1 MTDPLEELENTSQ
14 VLPAAVAGVRLGDRA
29 TQRLQRFSDASRH
42 ELRLRAFVELAIL
55 LNGRSDAQVKEQV
68 GCVLEDAFEVSTA
81 MEKVCDEQTLEYAFE
96 EYPTLI
102 QSLSVLESQL
112 RLLWTRMIDQQFVPL
127 ESVGK
132 LLSAFPG
139 ARDLGLKMV
148 QAAAEARQCSQ
159 TPLIDLAPKVRS
171 LQTAREML
179 VAEQQSVA
187 GNPKVAAFLQALAAN
202 RATLDLVETEVL
214 EWLKGQDA
222 LRSLKVTTA
231 QETRNL

>member
-42 ELRLRAFVELAIL
+42 ELRLKAFVELAVL
-55 LNGRSDAQVKEQV
+55 LNGRSDTQVKEQV
-68 GCVLEDAFEVSTA
+68 GRALDAAFELSKA
-81 MEKVCDEQTLEYAFE
+81 MEEVCDEQTLEYAFE
-96 EYPTLI
+96 EYPTFV
-102 QSLSVLESQL
+102 QSLGVLEGQL
-112 RLLWTRMIDQQFVPL
+112 RLLWTRMIDQQFAPL
-127 ESVGK
+127 GSVGA

-139 ARDLGLKMV
+139 ARDLGLRMV
-148 QAAAEARQCSQ
+148 QAAADARQHSQ
-159 TPLIDLAPKVRS
+159 APLIDLAPKVRG
-171 LQTAREML
+171 LQKMRETL
-179 VAEQQSVA
+179 VAEQQTVA

-202 RATLDLVETEVL
+202 RATLDFLETEVL

-231 QETRNL
+231 QEARNL